1 VTSTAGHSIVIAP
14 LGNFAKELLQAIR
27 SETKRIFGFQSAVTP
42 ILEDLSFAYDLNRNQ
57 YHSTLILDQL
67 AQKLPPT
74 AARVLSIVQVDLF
87 IPILTHVYGEAQ
99 LGGKAC
105 VVSTFRLNE
114 GLPSSNIGN
123 AFFERITKESIHE
136 LAHTFNL
143 RHCRDHTCVMHYCRN
158 EQDVDQKSN
167 DLCRY
172 CKIMLE
178 DELKRL

>member
-1 VTSTAGHSIVIAP
+1 MTSTAGHSIVIAP
-14 LGNFAKELLQAIR
+14 LGNFAQELFEAIS
-27 SETKRIFGFQSAVTP
+27 SEAKRIFGFSSEITP

-67 AQKLPPT
+67 AQKLPPA
-74 AARVLSIVQVDLF
+74 AARVLAIVQVDLF

-114 GLPSSNIGN
+114 GLPTTNIGN
-123 AFFERITKESIHE
+123 PFLERIAKESIHE
-136 LAHTFNL
+136 LGHTFNL
-143 RHCRDHTCVMHYCRN
+143 RHCRDHTCIMHYCRN
-158 EQDVDQKSN
+158 EHDVDQKSN